1 MHMMI
6 RTAMVTMFVLASL
19 MISLPIKS
27 SNLVSAQ
34 SPGENTTSAVSPE
47 SAALIKK
54 ILSASSFSN
63 IQTIS
68 FVKGIEVSGVN
79 LGDSDISI
87 TLKRS
92 TSENNASNISTP
104 VTVTAVKFP
113 GSSIKDVLTLVEAS
127 AKLRGEN
134 TPGPLAG
141 MMEKMGGLIGSRNG
155 SNASDSMRPLQAL
168 MQLGLNTQVGVGNIV
183 GGDWKTPRTVTTGL
197 LDLGELLGMGSN
209 PSPNAKAHFIMIFV
223 VPYVGKTTLG
233 SVPLK

>member
-1 MHMMI
+1 MI
-6 RTAMVTMFVLASL
+6 IRMAMVTVFILASL

-27 SNLVSAQ
+27 PNLVIAQ
-34 SPGENTTSAVSPE
+34 LPGENTTSAVSPE

-92 TSENNASNISTP
+92 ASENNASNISTP

-141 MMEKMGGLIGSRNG
+141 MMEKMGGL
-155 SNASDSMRPLQAL
+155 
-168 MQLGLNTQVGVGNIV
+168 
-183 GGDWKTPRTVTTGL
+183 
-197 LDLGELLGMGSN
+197 
-209 PSPNAKAHFIMIFV
+209 
-223 VPYVGKTTLG
+223 
-233 SVPLK
+233 

>member
-1 MHMMI
+1 MMI
-6 RTAMVTMFVLASL
+6 RTAMLTMFILASL
-19 MISLPIKS
+19 MIPALVKS
-27 SNLVSAQ
+27 SNLVLAQ
-34 SPGENTTSAVSPE
+34 PPGENTTSAVSPE

-141 MMEKMGGLIGSRNG
+141 MMEKMGGLLGTPNG
-155 SNASDSMRPLQAL
+155 SNASDSTKPLQAL
-168 MQLGLNTQVGVGNIV
+168 MQLGLNTQMGVGNIV
-183 GGDWKTPRTVTTGL
+183 GGDWKAPRTVTTGL

>member
-1 MHMMI
+1 MI
-6 RTAMVTMFVLASL
+6 IRMAMVTIFVLASL

-27 SNLVSAQ
+27 SNLVIAQ
-34 SPGENTTSAVSPE
+34 LPGENTTSAVSPE

-68 FVKGIEVSGVN
+68 FIKGIEVSGVN

-92 TSENNASNISTP
+92 ASENNASNISTP

-127 AKLRGEN
+127 AKLKGEN

-141 MMEKMGGLIGSRNG
+141 MAEKMGGLLGSPDG
-155 SNASDSMRPLQAL
+155 SNASDSTRPLQAL
-168 MQLGLNTQVGVGNIV
+168 MQLGLNTQMGVGNIV
-183 GGDWKTPRTVTTGL
+183 GGDWKAPRTVTTGL

>member
-1 MHMMI
+1 
-6 RTAMVTMFVLASL
+6 MFILASL
-19 MISLPIKS
+19 MIPALVKS
-27 SNLVSAQ
+27 SNLVLAQ
-34 SPGENTTSAVSPE
+34 PPGENTTSAVSPE

-141 MMEKMGGLIGSRNG
+141 MMEKMGGLLGTPNG
-155 SNASDSMRPLQAL
+155 SNASDSTKPLQAL
-168 MQLGLNTQVGVGNIV
+168 MQLGLNTQMGVGNIV
-183 GGDWKTPRTVTTGL
+183 GGDWKAPRTVTTGL

>member
-1 MHMMI
+1 MMI
-6 RTAMVTMFVLASL
+6 RTAMLTMFILASL
-19 MISLPIKS
+19 MIPALVKS
-27 SNLVSAQ
+27 SNLVLAQ
-34 SPGENTTSAVSPE
+34 PPGENTTSAVSPE

-141 MMEKMGGLIGSRNG
+141 MMEKMGGLLGTPNG
-155 SNASDSMRPLQAL
+155 SNASDSTRPLQAL
-168 MQLGLNTQVGVGNIV
+168 MQLGLNTQMGVGNIV
-183 GGDWKTPRTVTTGL
+183 GGDWKAPRTVTTGL

>member
-1 MHMMI
+1 MI
-6 RTAMVTMFVLASL
+6 IRMAMVTVFILASL

-27 SNLVSAQ
+27 PNLVIAQ
-34 SPGENTTSAVSPE
+34 LPGENTTSAVSPE

-92 TSENNASNISTP
+92 ASENNASNISTP

-141 MMEKMGGLIGSRNG
+141 MMEKMGGLLGSPDG
-155 SNASDSMRPLQAL
+155 SNASDSTRPLQAL
-168 MQLGLNTQVGVGNIV
+168 MQLGLNTQMGVGNLV